1 LNRTVVKHR
10 LALRSGDVVCRAL
23 IIVSLILAAAIARGV
38 QKLDS
43 RSESRLGTD
52 IDSFG
57 LP

>member
-1 LNRTVVKHR
+1 MYVKYSKSTIVESL
-10 LALRSGDVVCRAL
+10 LAVEP
-23 IIVSLILAAAIARGV
+23 RGV